1 MFFFLS
7 AGIGEKLT
15 GIEHAILKRKHV
27 FDSCS
32 LAHKIV
38 TLNYN
43 ANYLKNLNIHH
54 IRADSFLNLYDDYQY
69 LIFAALR
76 SNTLE
81 DYLSHIAGEVTLEK
95 NNANTDV
102 KVYINGNYLF
112 YIHFFSNGN
121 ISYINYFDKART
133 KFKRALYT
141 ESGYL
146 SKEIYLEK
154 NQVKSCLYYNQQGI
168 VVLEEHYTQDNQLS
182 YLSLKESNG
191 SSCFFQDRDQWIK
204 HWFQKIIT
212 SYKQPVFYVDKNRL
226 YNHILVE
233 LKSPAFKLI
242 SIFHS
247 VHVSNPQKMGDGRI
261 NSNYKIS
268 LAETNKFDG
277 YIVSTEQQRQ
287 DLWARFG
294 SELKIWVIPPT
305 FAHIESELTVNA
317 VASPFNVI
325 SVGRYYVEKRLHHI
339 IQAVEILKE
348 KYPEIQLDLYGFG
361 DSRDNFIYEKE
372 IRKYVDDHDLET
384 NVHFKGYVHNISDKI
399 RNAHVSV
406 VASTIEG
413 FCIGIL
419 DSLSVGTPVVAY
431 DIRYGPNALI
441 EQNLSGV
448 LVENENIQALAIA
461 IEQCYL
467 NPHMRTH
474 AIKSAKKYDL
484 NGYKKKWLD
493 HLLELSYV

>member
-27 FDSCS
+27 FDSCG

-212 SYKQPVFYVDKNRL
+212 FYKQPVFYVDKNRL

-325 SVGRYYVEKRLHHI
+325 SVGRYYV
-339 IQAVEILKE
+339 
-348 KYPEIQLDLYGFG
+348 
-361 DSRDNFIYEKE
+361 
-372 IRKYVDDHDLET
+372 
-384 NVHFKGYVHNISDKI
+384 
-399 RNAHVSV
+399 
-406 VASTIEG
+406 
-413 FCIGIL
+413 
-419 DSLSVGTPVVAY
+419 
-431 DIRYGPNALI
+431 
-441 EQNLSGV
+441 
-448 LVENENIQALAIA
+448 
-461 IEQCYL
+461 
-467 NPHMRTH
+467 
-474 AIKSAKKYDL
+474 
-484 NGYKKKWLD
+484 
-493 HLLELSYV
+493 